1 MENRNKKLYVI
12 VLRQN
17 KFLKY
22 YLEIIYVVLSQQSIF
37 PLHTIRG

>member
-1 MENRNKKLYVI
+1 MENKNKKLYVI

-17 KFLKY
+17 IFLKN
-22 YLEIIYVVLSQQSIF
+22 YLEIIYFALSQQSIF